1 MSSLTPLLFINIIIA
16 INKEE
21 EEEVEEEEEE
31 EENVRIIKVPF
42 YENIQRHCLTES
54 KLKN

>member
-1 MSSLTPLLFINIIIA
+1 MIIIIILINIIIA

-21 EEEVEEEEEE
+21 EEEEEED
-31 EENVRIIKVPF
+31 ENVCIFKVPF
-42 YENIQRHCLTES
+42 SENIQRHCLTES